1 MQTHT
6 RSLLVIITEAA
17 LERALVRAAREH
29 GAQGWTIADV
39 RGGSEGGTRDA
50 SWEADRSIERKV
62 VCEASVARTVAQLD
76 DTLDSLQ
83 SPEPD
88 AALLAAIDAI
98 APAE

>member
-50 SWEADRSIERKV
+50 SWEADRSIEMKV
-62 VCEASVARTVAQLD
+62 VCEASVAQRLAEHLIATYGEHYGL
-76 DTLDSLQ
+76 TLFVSEVGVFRPQ
-83 SPEPD
+83 KF
-88 AALLAAIDAI
+88 
-98 APAE
+98 